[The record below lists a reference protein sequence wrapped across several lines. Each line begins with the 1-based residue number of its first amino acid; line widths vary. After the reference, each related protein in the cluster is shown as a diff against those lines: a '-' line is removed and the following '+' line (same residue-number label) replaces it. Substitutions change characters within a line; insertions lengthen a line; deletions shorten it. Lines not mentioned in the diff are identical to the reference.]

1 MSLSA
6 WHIVNTIQVYGAHSW
21 HISGGCSL
29 IVLVHLVFSE
39 TNHPEG
45 LPSWEAKLK
54 YIFKILSK
62 KKKKK
67 NKTQKTA
74 LKTILMISENTE
86 IQCTCS
92 KHTMPQIV
100 SDNSRNSIY
109 IQLWKRQ
116 MLFTVWT

>member
-67 NKTQKTA
+67 KQDPEDGFKNY
-74 LKTILMISENTE
+74 LDDL
-86 IQCTCS
+86 
-92 KHTMPQIV
+92 
-100 SDNSRNSIY
+100 
-109 IQLWKRQ
+109 
-116 MLFTVWT
+116 